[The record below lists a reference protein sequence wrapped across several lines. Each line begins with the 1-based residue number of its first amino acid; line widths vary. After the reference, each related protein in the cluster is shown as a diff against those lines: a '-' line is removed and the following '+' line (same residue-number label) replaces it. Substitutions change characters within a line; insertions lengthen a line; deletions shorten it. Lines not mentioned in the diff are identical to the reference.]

1 MIVDEVLEW
10 CKCGSGTLS
19 ALPTVLWAAG
29 TAALARRLLVILFR
43 RSMFRRAPYWEL
55 ALQHLLFVWMVIYS
69 VHFWVVLVRLVKLL
83 VDVAYDETL
92 AALYE
97 PEHFRSPRNKY
108 VLQQC
113 AVWCVSVVPLAA
125 CVRGRRR
132 PRPPPLMIWITTS
145 PWQRRE
151 MGPHGYYLQRP
162 APPPAPPAA
171 QPRTPRRAF
180 SAPQLAQHH
189 NTRKHSKSI

>member
-1 MIVDEVLEW
+1 MIIDELLDW
-10 CKCGSGTLS
+10 CKCGSDTVSAFPTL
-19 ALPTVLWAAG
+19 LWAVGA
-29 TAALARRLLVILFR
+29 AALSRRLLLVLFR

-69 VHFWVVLVRLVKLL
+69 VHFWVVLVRLLKLL

-92 AALYE
+92 TALYE
-97 PEHFRSPRNKY
+97 PEHLQCPRNKY
-108 VLQQC
+108 MLEQC
-113 AVWCVSVVPLAA
+113 AVWCVSAVPLAA

-151 MGPHGYYLQRP
+151 LGPHGYYLQRP
-162 APPPAPPAA
+162 PPAAPPPPAPRP
-171 QPRTPRRAF
+171 PRRAF
-180 SAPQLAQHH
+180 SAPLLARPHDS
-189 NTRKHSKSI
+189 TKHSKSI

>member
-10 CKCGSGTLS
+10 CKCGAGTLS

-29 TAALARRLLVILFR
+29 AAALARRLLVIMFR

-83 VDVAYDETL
+83 VGVAYDEAM

-108 VLQQC
+108 MLEQC
-113 AVWCVSVVPLAA
+113 AVWCVSAVPLAA
-125 CVRGRRR
+125 CVRARRR
-132 PRPPPLMIWITTS
+132 PRSPPLMIWITTS

-151 MGPHGYYLQRP
+151 LGPHGYYLQRP
-162 APPPAPPAA
+162 PPASPAAPP
-171 QPRTPRRAF
+171 RSPRRAR
-180 SAPQLAQHH
+180 SAPQLAQPHA
-189 NTRKHSKSI
+189 TRKHSKSI